1 MRNLTKSASLLLLLS
16 ILASASACGGSAASG
31 GDTAAPADTTPPE
44 TEPAY
49 EFADVNLGGGEF
61 HIVNTSTTWNFYNT
75 IYFEEA
81 TGDTLDEVLDQ
92 IEACCNDMHAV
103 RKRIRHRRAVMS

>member
-1 MRNLTKSASLLLLLS
+1 MVTEISGTYTENHIEYSWGIRFHPVDIFRAESYFTGTLS
-16 ILASASACGGSAASG
+16 HW
-31 GDTAAPADTTPPE
+31 
-44 TEPAY
+44 Y
-49 EFADVNLGGGEF
+49 EDF
-61 HIVNTSTTWNFYNT
+61 
-75 IYFEEA
+75 

>member
-1 MRNLTKSASLLLLLS
+1 MFSKTDRTLMAMMFRRGMVTEISGTYTENHIEYSWGIRFHPVDIFRAESYFTGTLS
-16 ILASASACGGSAASG
+16 HW
-31 GDTAAPADTTPPE
+31 
-44 TEPAY
+44 Y
-49 EFADVNLGGGEF
+49 EDF
-61 HIVNTSTTWNFYNT
+61 
-75 IYFEEA
+75 